1 MAIKSTLLRCKNF
14 SLLIL
19 VGLFLFACQNKPTLA
34 PDNPNIVMPQKG
46 PETTTSTQD
55 QSVKV
60 PDFVGQRAP
69 RVGLIFGPG
78 GVKALAE
85 IGALQEFE
93 KNKIPV
99 AAVVG
104 LEWGA
109 LVGALYAMNG
119 QSHEVDWKISQ
130 LPKLTPSTQSLFSQ
144 KMKSVESKDLDK
156 YLQKVFNDTRLDQTK
171 LPMGCPFVR
180 DSSGKIAIA
189 AKGTVKNSI
198 SACWRHSPLFS
209 AREQSAAPFA
219 LLESVQFLRN
229 NGAELIVLVN
239 VLEGTDKKQFSEW
252 GDADWI
258 WLSWLP
264 VLNSLKNAQSFG
276 VHEVISIDTSA
287 YKMYDL
293 DQRLRL
299 IQLGKQSAAGKINQ
313 LMQKYDF

>member
-1 MAIKSTLLRCKNF
+1 MVIKSTLLKCKKFNF
-14 SLLIL
+14 IL
-19 VGLFLFACQNKPTLA
+19 FAVLFLSACQNKPTLA
-34 PDNPNIVMPQKG
+34 PENPNIVMPQKG
-46 PETTTSTQD
+46 PETNSPIQD

-78 GVKALAE
+78 GVKTLAQ
-85 IGALQEFE
+85 IGVLQEFE

-99 AAVVG
+99 VAVAG

-109 LVGALYAMNG
+109 LIGSLYAMNG

-130 LPKLTPSTQSLFSQ
+130 LPKLSPSSKSFFSQ
-144 KMKSVESKDLDK
+144 KMNSVESKDLDK
-156 YLQKVFNDTRLDQTK
+156 YLQKVFADSRLDQSK

-180 DSSGKIAIA
+180 DTLGKVSMAS
-189 AKGTVKNSI
+189 KGTAKNSI
-198 SACWRHSPLFS
+198 SSCWKYPPLF
-209 AREQSAAPFA
+209 ALREQSSAPFA
-219 LLESVQFLRN
+219 LLESAQFLRA
-229 NGAELIVLVN
+229 NGAELVVLIN
-239 VLEGTDKKQFSEW
+239 VLEGTDKKQFAEW
-252 GDADWI
+252 GEADWI
-258 WLSWLP
+258 WLAWLP

-276 VHEVISIDTSA
+276 INEVVSVDTSA

-299 IQLGKQSAAGKINQ
+299 IQLGKQSAAGKINL